1 MKIQITRNWWM
12 FTLNGLLA
20 IFYAIF
26 ALFVPTDTLVVLAKY
41 SGLFILIAGIFMLI
55 MAIYRIRKQVP
66 YGIALSQALITII
79 LGSLILIYT
88 QQTISFFV
96 MLLGIW
102 ALLLGVM
109 LLVILVNLSG
119 ELPNKNMLLVNALVS
134 LLVGVILLIN
144 PFEVA
149 TALVILS
156 GVLSLGFGII
166 LLWFSVQLR
175 NLGKNISEP
184 DSL

>member
-1 MKIQITRNWWM
+1 MKAQITRNWWM

-26 ALFVPTDTLVVLAKY
+26 ALFVPSDTLVVLAKY
-41 SGLFILIAGIFMLI
+41 SGIFILIAGLIMLA

-66 YGIALSQALITII
+66 YGIAMSQAIITLV

-102 ALLLGVM
+102 ALLLGVL
-109 LLVILVNLSG
+109 LLVILVNLSHAF
-119 ELPNKNMLLVNALVS
+119 PNKNMLLVNALVS
-134 LLVGVILLIN
+134 LLFGVILLIN

-166 LLWFSVQLR
+166 LLWFSIQLR
-175 NLGKNISEP
+175 NMGKDHSEP
-184 DSL
+184 LA